1 MARLV
6 QSLSHMSPWHF
17 AWLAAVTGCSAT
29 TLPSPPL
36 VPQPT
41 TALAEVPFPPP
52 PARVEKVP
60 ARPSTR
66 ATWID
71 GEWTFR
77 GHRWM
82 WIAGRWV
89 EPPTGARYSPWALVR
104 DKDGTLWEA
113 RGTWR
118 DARGEEIDPPKPL
131 AVADVSEGAVIDA
144 LGDPITPGRTL
155 KAPGAR
161 R

>member
-1 MARLV
+1 MA
-6 QSLSHMSPWHF
+6 
-17 AWLAAVTGCSAT
+17 GCTET

-36 VPQPT
+36 APQPT
-41 TALAEVPFPPP
+41 SALAEVPFPPP

-71 GEWTFR
+71 GEWTYR
-77 GHRWM
+77 GRAWT
-82 WIAGRWV
+82 WVRGRWV
-89 EPPTGARYSPWALVR
+89 EAPTGARYSPWTLVR
-104 DKDGTLWEA
+104 GKDGTLWEA

-118 DARGEEIDPPKPL
+118 DARGDEMAAPNPL

-144 LGDPITPGRTL
+144 LGDEITPGRTL
-155 KAPGAR
+155 QAPGAAR
-161 R
+161 